1 MIFYVIL
8 PCISLHIIIQILQYQ
23 RYLNAKTSKK
33 INIANISNTTDRLV
47 TLSY

>member
-8 PCISLHIIIQILQYQ
+8 PCISLHIIQNNTI
-23 RYLNAKTSKK
+23 SKVPKCQNKQK